1 LINTIFMIQKNR
13 SFPYLEYESIEELS
27 QSDRELMELARIA
40 VDSAYA
46 PYSHYKVGAAVRMKN
61 GNIITG
67 SNQENM
73 AFPSGLCAE
82 RVALFAAVAANPGIP
97 VMAIAVTSKSLQ
109 FPVNKPVTPCGSCR
123 QAMIEYEMQQK
134 QNIRI
139 ILQGDTGKIFVIN
152 SIESMLPLSFHE
164 NGLKK

>member
-1 LINTIFMIQKNR
+1 MKHKNL
-13 SFPYLEYESIEELS
+13 SFTYLEYESIEELS
-27 QSDRELMELARIA
+27 QSDRELMELARNA
-40 VDSAYA
+40 VESAYA
-46 PYSHYKVGAAVRMKN
+46 PYSHYKVGAAVKMKN

-82 RVALFAAVAANPGIP
+82 RVALFAATAANPGIP

-123 QAMIEYEMQQK
+123 QAMIEYEMLSEEK
-134 QNIRI
+134 IRV
-139 ILQGDTGKIFVIN
+139 ILMGETGKVLI
-152 SIESMLPLSFHE
+152 IEGIDTLLPFSFKE
-164 NGLKK
+164 DGLKK